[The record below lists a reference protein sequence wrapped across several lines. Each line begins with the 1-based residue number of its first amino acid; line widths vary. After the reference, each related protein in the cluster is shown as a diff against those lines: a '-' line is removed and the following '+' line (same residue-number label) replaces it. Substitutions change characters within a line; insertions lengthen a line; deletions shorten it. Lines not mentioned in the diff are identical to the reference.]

1 MKTVEQ
7 PSNPATQQP
16 LNRRAGHRPPWLK
29 IRVPG
34 DLDQLPVSRLMHD
47 LALNTVCQEARCPN
61 IFECWQ
67 AGTATFM
74 VLGEICTRR
83 CTFCAVGKGLPG
95 AADDDEPRRVAEA
108 VEKMGVRHAVIT
120 MVNRDDMPDGGAEH
134 VAKTVAAVR
143 ARTGAAVEVL
153 ISDLEGNRDALR
165 VVVAAQP
172 EVLAHNIET
181 VPRLYPAVRPVAK
194 YRRSLDVLR
203 WAAEDASVILSEAKD
218 LPQRDEDPSPSS
230 RLRMTGMLVKSSL
243 MLGLGETEDEILAV
257 AGDLREAGVQI
268 FTMGQYLAPTG
279 NHHPVRRYYTPE
291 EFAELGHAA
300 RALGFKHVESAP
312 LVRSSY
318 MAHRAIESAPD
329 AARDVR

>member
-1 MKTVEQ
+1 M
-7 PSNPATQQP
+7 SANPI
-16 LNRRAGHRPPWLK
+16 NRRAGVRPEWLK

-61 IFECWQ
+61 IFECWS

-83 CTFCAVGKGLPG
+83 CTFCAVGKGKPLAPD
-95 AADDDEPRRVAEA
+95 ADEPRRVAVA
-108 VEKMGVRHAVIT
+108 VEKMGVKHAVIT

-134 VAKTVAAVR
+134 IANTVLMVR
-143 ARTGAAVEVL
+143 GRTGAVVEVL

-165 VVVAAQP
+165 VVIDSRPQ
-172 EVLAHNIET
+172 VLAHNIET
-181 VPRLYPAVRPVAK
+181 VPRLYPQVRPVAK
-194 YRRSLDVLR
+194 YKRSLELLR
-203 WAAEDASVILSEAKD
+203 WAHEE
-218 LPQRDEDPSPSS
+218 RTE
-230 RLRMTGMLVKSSL
+230 GMLTKSSL
-243 MLGLGETEDEILAV
+243 MLGLGETEDEILNLAR
-257 AGDLREAGVQI
+257 DLRESGVDI

-279 NHHPVRRYYTPE
+279 DHHPVRRYYTPD
-291 EFAELGHAA
+291 EFAEVGK
-300 RALGFKHVESAP
+300 RAKDLGFHHVESAP

-318 MAHRAIESAPD
+318 MAHRAVESVLH